1 MAGQL
6 YMYLLNKPARST
18 PSERKAST
26 LRFNE
31 VILKAVALLRI
42 PKPAEAIASIEQ
54 VDGEELP
61 FSREGWQCDEANHQR
76 GVSWL
81 QICGL
86 RYCSWA
92 MFV

>member
-6 YMYLLNKPARST
+6 YLYLLNEPAHST
-18 PSERKAST
+18 QEKRKAIT
-26 LRFNE
+26 LRFDE
-31 VILKAVALLRI
+31 VILKAVALIGI

-76 GVSWL
+76 GVS
-81 QICGL
+81 
-86 RYCSWA
+86 
-92 MFV
+92 